1 MNLIKSM
8 LQDKSFL
15 KKTLS
20 ITIPVA
26 SQNLLM
32 NLFNLIDTVMIGQL
46 GVTSVAAVGLA
57 NKFFF
62 VFSLLLFGVSS
73 GSSVLAS
80 QFYGKKD
87 LVSIKRVLRISM
99 FIGLSASMIFIISGL
114 LFPEYVMRIFTPQK
128 ETIKIGAAF
137 ISVIALSYPLAAITN
152 SYVTVLRSMHYVKL
166 PLIITSGAIAINII
180 LNYGFI
186 FGKFGL
192 PELGATGSAL
202 ATLIARIF
210 EVSALLLT
218 VYLHKAGDGG
228 VGDFIHSKYDKAKEG
243 GIPFLNK
250 AFLLKY
256 IKTAS
261 PVIANE
267 FIWGLGVTMYS
278 LAYGRMG
285 DDSVAAI
292 TITNSVEQIV
302 MVFFFGMSNA
312 AAVILGNE
320 LGANELDKAKEH
332 AKYYLVIQFIL
343 SCFGAILTICLRDV
357 IIMIFPVPD
366 LVAEY
371 IRLCL
376 LVFAL
381 YMPLRMLNALII
393 VAILR
398 AGGDTI
404 AALILDISGV
414 WLIGVPAAF
423 IGGLVFHLPIYTV
436 YALILIEEIYKLTLG
451 FLRYRKRKW
460 LRNIVA

>member
-1 MNLIKSM
+1 MNRIKAM

-20 ITIPVA
+20 ITIPIA
-26 SQNLLM
+26 CQNLLM
-32 NLFNLIDTVMIGQL
+32 NMFNLIDTVMIGQL
-46 GVTSVAAVGLA
+46 GVTSIAAVGLA

-62 VFSLLLFGVSS
+62 IFSLLLFGVSS

-80 QFYGKKD
+80 QFYGNRD
-87 LVSIKRVLRISM
+87 LVSIKRVLRISL
-99 FIGLSASMIFIISGL
+99 FIGVSASMIFFVSGVF
-114 LFPEYVMRIFTPQK
+114 FPEYVMRIFTPKK
-128 ETIKIGAAF
+128 ETIAIGAAF
-137 ISVIALSYPLAAITN
+137 LSVIAISYPLSAITS

-166 PLIITSGAIAINII
+166 PLMITLGAIAVNVI
-180 LNYGFI
+180 LNYGLI
-186 FGKFGL
+186 FGKLGL

-202 ATLIARIF
+202 ATLIARIV
-210 EVSALLLT
+210 EVSALLI
-218 VYLHKAGDGG
+218 VVQLHKAGDGG
-228 VGDFIHSKYDKAKEG
+228 VGDFIHSKYDKLKEG

-250 AFLLKY
+250 GFLLKY
-256 IKTAS
+256 FSTAT

-267 FIWGLGVTMYS
+267 FMWGLGVTMYS

-285 DDSVAAI
+285 DDAVAAI

-302 MVFFFGMSNA
+302 MVFFFGMCNA

-320 LGANELDKAKEH
+320 LGANELRKAEDH
-332 AKYYLVIQFIL
+332 AKYYMIIQFIM
-343 SCFGAILTICLRDV
+343 SCIGAILTIGLRNV
-357 IIMIFPVPD
+357 IILIFPVPD

-371 IRLCL
+371 IKLCL

-398 AGGDTI
+398 SGGDTI
-404 AALILDISGV
+404 AALLLDISGV

-423 IGGLVFHLPIYTV
+423 FGGLYFHLPIYTV
-436 YALILIEEIYKLTLG
+436 YALILVEEIYKLTFG
-451 FLRYRKRKW
+451 YLRYRKKKW